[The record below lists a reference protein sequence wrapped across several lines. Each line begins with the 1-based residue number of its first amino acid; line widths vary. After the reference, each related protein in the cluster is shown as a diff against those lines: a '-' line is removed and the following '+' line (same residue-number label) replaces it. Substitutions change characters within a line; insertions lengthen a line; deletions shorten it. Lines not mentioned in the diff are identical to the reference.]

1 MTEAFCNFHTVPQY
15 QNFLFFFR
23 LCEKWIYSLCS
34 ELEFPNLNYL
44 LKSQVHGPVD
54 FQFVRDKFK
63 AEPGRQQV
71 GTYLIR
77 QSCDNHFTY
86 FLHYMSESGEKVIY
100 ILQSKETDT
109 FSIDKST
116 IKGKMYTVW
125 KF

>member
-1 MTEAFCNFHTVPQY
+1 M
-15 QNFLFFFR
+15 
-23 LCEKWIYSLCS
+23 
-34 ELEFPNLNYL
+34 NYL

-116 IKGKMYTVW
+116 IKGKMYTVEILGFSC
-125 KF
+125 KLTFYVKSTLKTLEVLKLPCFSNY